1 MSTTTV
7 SDVHHLMSATEI
19 AKRLKVSRQYV
30 DKLAKTDPTFPK
42 PVAILSG
49 IRVWETAAVEKWAE
63 ATGRLK

>member
-1 MSTTTV
+1 
-7 SDVHHLMSATEI
+7 MSATEI